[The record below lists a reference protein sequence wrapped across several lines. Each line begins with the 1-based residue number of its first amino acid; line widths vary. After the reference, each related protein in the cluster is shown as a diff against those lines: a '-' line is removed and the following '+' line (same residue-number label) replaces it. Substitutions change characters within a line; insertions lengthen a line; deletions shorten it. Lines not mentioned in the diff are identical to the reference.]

1 MKNNWNKILN
11 ELSYRVSSGIPDLSN
26 EQHLMKLWDILKEH
40 NWNIDARVELLKNL
54 DEARMVA
61 NPNPSPNK
69 KKNMVTLAYART
81 FFKDKGV
88 DADDLSDDEIDS
100 MAQSSA
106 EVGGTSGEEETSS
119 TAKPLSGEELVEKQ
133 KETAKAREKG
143 DAGAGGESA
152 SQGEN
157 RFCNAVETLDY
168 DKFGE
173 ENREAIDKK
182 KEELKSEKLLTDE
195 KELLDDLGYEE
206 PYPDEAYDYLA
217 TREIFAE
224 QELARMTDPENQ
236 PNVFTSSTGFK
247 KDPKAYMEWM
257 RAAFDGALATQEHLE
272 ESRMD
277 TSKGFTTVQSTTEVD
292 DGVQAD
298 LEQKANDK
306 NLSKE
311 DRDYYKKQLKD
322 FKKFRKYHDTYVVG
336 QDENGRT
343 FIVSVSNKKS
353 SKLDDPQNNTTPK
366 ARFQVMRKQFGEKV
380 AKRVTLSINDGVRRV
395 TTVTDETRKSS
406 TKVNVDDDFSTIAEA
421 ATPSRIKDVD
431 ARATKVETNKKS
443 KYYGKAPRYTS
454 GKPKKGA
461 EFSCYLED
469 TGVSPEDYNKMSRT
483 DKLKHMQKYM
493 GADDWHKENGTSVAY
508 EPYSKIFI
516 KVGEAVKKSKGFG
529 DAFWKKNPEAEK
541 ALDSEGAQQAKEIKI
556 KEQEAVKEVHQNVV
570 TEVTEADKEQGF
582 PKDGKNGPH
591 TQAYVGTVM
600 EALHFDSY
608 IDMPDEDDDKM
619 LVQMGVVGAKASHIR
634 GCLAEKSGFKIPPGD
649 RDGLKKHLRETCS
662 IEAGTG
668 AIVIKSKDKDGE
680 PTRIADDTWR
690 TAGTSQKVASGFGG
704 DMRSCVKSK
713 VKAARGNPKGK

>member
-1 MKNNWNKILN
+1 MNNKWDKILL

-40 NWNIDARVELLKNL
+40 NWNIDARVELIKNL
-54 DEARMVA
+54 NELD
-61 NPNPSPNK
+61 
-69 KKNMVTLAYART
+69 
-81 FFKDKGV
+81 FKDK
-88 DADDLSDDEIDS
+88 ADLAAYAAKHKIRPTTVVNV
-100 MAQSSA
+100 AGKKTTA
-106 EVGGTSGEEETSS
+106 GEELPDKFKEKPTDTT
-119 TAKPLSGEELVEKQ
+119 TAKPLSGEKLKKAQE
-133 KETAKAREKG
+133 ETAKAREKG
-143 DAGAGGESA
+143 EAGAGGESA

-168 DKFGE
+168 DEFGK

-182 KEELKSEKLLTDE
+182 KEELKSRNLLTDE
-195 KELLDDLGYEE
+195 KELLDDLGFEE
-206 PYPDEAYDYLA
+206 PYDDEAYDYLA

-236 PNVFTSSTGFK
+236 PNVFTSSSGFNG
-247 KDPKAYMEWM
+247 DEDAYKEWM
-257 RAAFDGALATQEHLE
+257 RAAFDGALAAQEHLE
-272 ESRMD
+272 ESNMD

-343 FIVSVSNKKS
+343 YIVSVSNKKS

-366 ARFQVMRKQFGEKV
+366 ARFGVMRKQFGEKV
-380 AKRVTLSINDGVRRV
+380 AKRVTLSINDGIRRV
-395 TTVTDETRKSS
+395 TTVTEESRKSS
-406 TKVNVDDDFSTIAEA
+406 IDVNVDEDFANLAEA
-421 ATPSRIKDVD
+421 ATGKRLKDVD
-431 ARATKVETNKKS
+431 KRATKIDKKT
-443 KYYGKAPRYTS
+443 GKAPRTAD

-461 EFSCYLED
+461 EYSCYLED
-469 TGVSPEDYNKMSRT
+469 IGVSPEDYNKMSRVE
-483 DKLKHMQKYM
+483 KLKLMQKYM
-493 GADDWHKENGTSVAY
+493 GADDWHKENGTGVAY
-508 EPYSKIFI
+508 EPYTKVFI
-516 KVGEAVKKSKGFG
+516 KVGEAVKGTRGFG
-529 DAFWKKNPEAEK
+529 KSFYDKNPK
-541 ALDSEGAQQAKEIKI
+541 AAKARDSEGAKQAAEIKTT
-556 KEQEAVKEVHQNVV
+556 EQNAVKTAHQNVV
-570 TEVTEADKEQGF
+570 NEVTEADKEQGF

-591 TQAYVGTVM
+591 TQAYIGTVM

-608 IDMPDEDDDKM
+608 IDMSDEDDDKM

-634 GCLAEKSGFKIPPGD
+634 GCLAEKSGYKMPPGD
-649 RDGLKKHLRETCS
+649 RNGLKNHLRETCS

-668 AIVIKSKDKDGE
+668 AIVIKSKDEDGE

>member
-1 MKNNWNKILN
+1 
-11 ELSYRVSSGIPDLSN
+11 
-26 EQHLMKLWDILKEH
+26 
-40 NWNIDARVELLKNL
+40 
-54 DEARMVA
+54 
-61 NPNPSPNK
+61 
-69 KKNMVTLAYART
+69 
-81 FFKDKGV
+81 
-88 DADDLSDDEIDS
+88 
-100 MAQSSA
+100 
-106 EVGGTSGEEETSS
+106 
-119 TAKPLSGEELVEKQ
+119 
-133 KETAKAREKG
+133 
-143 DAGAGGESA
+143 
-152 SQGEN
+152 
-157 RFCNAVETLDY
+157 
-168 DKFGE
+168 
-173 ENREAIDKK
+173 
-182 KEELKSEKLLTDE
+182 
-195 KELLDDLGYEE
+195 
-206 PYPDEAYDYLA
+206 
-217 TREIFAE
+217 
-224 QELARMTDPENQ
+224 
-236 PNVFTSSTGFK
+236 
-247 KDPKAYMEWM
+247 
-257 RAAFDGALATQEHLE
+257 
-272 ESRMD
+272 
-277 TSKGFTTVQSTTEVD
+277 
-292 DGVQAD
+292 
-298 LEQKANDK
+298 
-306 NLSKE
+306 
-311 DRDYYKKQLKD
+311 
-322 FKKFRKYHDTYVVG
+322 
-336 QDENGRT
+336 
-343 FIVSVSNKKS
+343 
-353 SKLDDPQNNTTPK
+353 
-366 ARFQVMRKQFGEKV
+366 MRKQFGEKV
-380 AKRVTLSINDGVRRV
+380 AKRVTLSINDGIRRV
-395 TTVTDETRKSS
+395 TTVTDESRKSS

-421 ATPSRIKDVD
+421 ATPSRMKDVD
-431 ARATKVETNKKS
+431 ARATKIDKKT
-443 KYYGKAPRYTS
+443 GKAPRYKS

-541 ALDSEGAQQAKEIKI
+541 ALDSEGAQQAAEIKTT
-556 KEQEAVKEVHQNVV
+556 EQNAVKEVHQNVV

-634 GCLAEKSGFKIPPGD
+634 GCLAEKSGFKMPPGD

>member
-1 MKNNWNKILN
+1 MKNKWNKILN
-11 ELSYRVSSGIPDLSN
+11 ELSYRVSTGIPDLSN

-40 NWNIDARVELLKNL
+40 NWNLDARVELLKNL
-54 DEARMVA
+54 EEAVKKRYYQTDKGQSAPKGAKVGVGPDGGTYYWA
-61 NPNPSPNK
+61 NPDNSPADE
-69 KKNMVTLAYART
+69 KNIP
-81 FFKDKGV
+81 K
-88 DADDLSDDEIDS
+88 
-100 MAQSSA
+100 
-106 EVGGTSGEEETSS
+106 EEPTD
-119 TAKPLSGEELVEKQ
+119 TTTTKPLSGKELEEKQ
-133 KETAKAREKG
+133 KETAEARDKG
-143 DAGAGGESA
+143 EAGAGGEAA

-182 KEELKSEKLLTDE
+182 KEELEDRNLVSEE
-195 KELLDDLGYEE
+195 KELLDDLGYEK
-206 PYPDEAYDYLA
+206 PYTDEAYDYLA
-217 TREIFAE
+217 TREVFAE
-224 QELARMTDPENQ
+224 QEYQRMKDMEK
-236 PNVFTSSTGFK
+236 PNVLTSSSGFNGSESAYK
-247 KDPKAYMEWM
+247 KWM

-272 ESRMD
+272 ESNMD
-277 TSKGFTTVQSTTEVD
+277 TSKKFTTVQSTTEVD

-343 FIVSVSNKKS
+343 YIVSVSNKQS

-366 ARFQVMRKQFGEKV
+366 ARFGVMRKQFGEKV

-395 TTVTDETRKSS
+395 TSVTKESRKSAV
-406 TKVNVDDDFSTIAEA
+406 KVNVDDDMVNVASVSANKQLNGGSGE
-421 ATPSRIKDVD
+421 PGIKK
-431 ARATKVETNKKS
+431 RGLKRKRSQSGPNE
-443 KYYGKAPRYTS
+443 
-454 GKPKKGA
+454 GKPSPGN
-461 EFSCYLED
+461 EFGCYLED
-469 TGVSPEDYNKMSRT
+469 QGISEKEWEKMS
-483 DKLKHMQKYM
+483 DKDKIINTQKYM
-493 GADDWHKENGTSVAY
+493 GDDEWHKRNNSSVAY
-508 EPYSKIFI
+508 EPFTKLFI
-516 KVGEAVKKSKGFG
+516 KVGEVNTGGHRQLKKIRKELEKRGQSSSLDSDSVSDCGDIKRTEQTAVKT
-529 DAFWKKNPEAEK
+529 A
-541 ALDSEGAQQAKEIKI
+541 
-556 KEQEAVKEVHQNVV
+556 HQNVV